1 MTTSSNLQ
9 LRAVL
14 LTLLLAGGEGA
25 RIGAG
30 VENMLE
36 ADTIRQ
42 GATATHGVFGQ
53 LSGGSP
59 VCGDMTDPVATV
71 KRYEQKRAKLTA
83 LSASVLKSNCM
94 ASCPVKINE
103 IKWRIKEFKS
113 CTVALSKENTPA
125 ELRTLPV
132 TLTQVSTDLITV
144 MKKHSMFKAKDGCD
158 FQPQAFKPQ
167 ELGGD
172 GTEDWLKSLFG
183 KDCGSEE
190 SVNSYIESL
199 PESEREML
207 TDFMKKASKMIQ
219 IVQKAEETGESKD
232 HLVAELEADMDS
244 DMEEV
249 SSSLLALDSEGA
261 LDSAEG
267 TSALLMFL
275 ILIVST
281 IFFLLLC
288 AAIEEKGLRL
298 MEENNNRIGSV

>member
-1 MTTSSNLQ
+1 MAKPSNLQ

-14 LTLLLAGGEGA
+14 LTLLLAGAEGA
-25 RIGAG
+25 RIDEGTKI
-30 VENMLE
+30 MLE

-59 VCGDMTDPVATV
+59 VCGDMTDPVAAV
-71 KRYEQKRAKLTA
+71 KRYEEKRAKLIA
-83 LSASVLKSNCM
+83 VSDSVLKANCM

-103 IKWRIKEFKS
+103 IKWRMKEFKS
-113 CTVALSKENTPA
+113 CSVALSKKNVPA
-125 ELRTLPV
+125 ELRTLPA
-132 TLTQVSTDLITV
+132 TLTQVSTDLMAV
-144 MKKHSMFKAKDGCD
+144 MKKNSMFKAKDGCD

-183 KDCGSEE
+183 NDCGSEE
-190 SVNSYIESL
+190 SVSAYIQSL

-207 TDFMKKASKMIQ
+207 TDFMGKVSKMIQ
-219 IVQKAEETGESKD
+219 TIQKAKETGESKD

-261 LDSAEG
+261 LDNAEG
-267 TSALLMFL
+267 TGFVLALFVMLLSF
-275 ILIVST
+275 
-281 IFFLLLC
+281 IFFLLLVE
-288 AAIEEKGLRL
+288 AVEG
-298 MEENNNRIGSV
+298 V